1 MKCDYN
7 SDQLAS
13 LVEKQ
18 ISIYWNFEV
27 GGIKCAIP
35 KALKRLERNL
45 NKSNSGYCW
54 KDN

>member
-18 ISIYWNFEV
+18 ISIYWNFE
-27 GGIKCAIP
+27 GGG
-35 KALKRLERNL
+35 
-45 NKSNSGYCW
+45 GY
-54 KDN
+54 

>member
-18 ISIYWNFEV
+18 ISIYWDFE
-27 GGIKCAIP
+27 GGGV
-35 KALKRLERNL
+35 L
-45 NKSNSGYCW
+45 NVLYRKH
-54 KDN
+54 

>member
-18 ISIYWNFEV
+18 ISIYWNFE
-27 GGIKCAIP
+27 GGV
-35 KALKRLERNL
+35 L
-45 NKSNSGYCW
+45 NVLYRKH
-54 KDN
+54 